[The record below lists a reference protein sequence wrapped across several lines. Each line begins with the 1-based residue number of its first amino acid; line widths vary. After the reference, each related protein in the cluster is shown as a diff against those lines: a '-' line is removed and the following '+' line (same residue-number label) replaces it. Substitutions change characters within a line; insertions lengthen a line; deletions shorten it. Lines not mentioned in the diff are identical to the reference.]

1 MENMA
6 AVRVTG
12 ATQLI
17 TLFQW
22 LQANG
27 TISRC
32 GFVRLKVKNSLI
44 LIDGFSLN
52 SL

>member
-6 AVRVTG
+6 TVRVTG

-32 GFVRLKVKNSLI
+32 GLVRLQIKINLI
-44 LIDGFSLN
+44 LIDAVSLN